1 MSDSLDC
8 AQPNDD
14 DAYQII
20 NELLKTKE
28 ISLYDTDLT
37 YKMIKELCGIKH
49 KTKLQILCMKYHI
62 KKADRIRLTTPQG
75 EGEGKTR
82 HNDYIE
88 NIIRQLENIEKIE
101 FDHERL
107 LPCKIE
113 KGDPTVFNENVLDKF
128 IELKENIPDSGII
141 DTLNGMLF
149 KESSQGGKRKSKS
162 VKKSHKPKSKKSKKK
177 PSRRK
182 RRTNRRQK

>member
-1 MSDSLDC
+1 MRDSLYC

-20 NELLKTKE
+20 NKLLKTKN
-28 ISLYDTDLT
+28 ISLYDTVLT
-37 YKMIKELCGIKH
+37 YRMIKELCNIKD
-49 KTKLQILCMKYHI
+49 KNKLQILCIKYHI
-62 KKADRIRLTTPQG
+62 KNADHIRLKTPQG
-75 EGEGKTR
+75 EGEGKKR

-88 NIIRQLENIEKIE
+88 NIIHQLENITNLE
-101 FDHERL
+101 FDDEEL
-107 LPCKIE
+107 LPCRVEDGDDIE
-113 KGDPTVFNENVLDKF
+113 FNRNVLDKF
-128 IELKENIPDSGII
+128 LELKEKIPASGII
-141 DTLNGMLF
+141 DTLNKMLF
-149 KESSQGGKRKSKS
+149 TESSQGGKRKSKS